1 MATSGK
7 AGKRTASK
15 KASGTAPMKEAR
27 KKAAGSGKAAP
38 RKRSKGGTSGAKRG
52 RGVQPDELVQNSAL
66 SEKAGEIDRR
76 LGEHIPDAGVELD
89 HTSAFELLVATILAA
104 QCTDKRVNEVTKR
117 LFRKYRK
124 PEDYLAVDAEE
135 LESDIQ
141 ETGFYRQKTRSIRG
155 AMETLIARYG
165 GQVPANMDEL
175 TSLPGVG
182 RKTAN
187 VLLGNAFGIPG
198 IVVDTHVT
206 RVSKRLG
213 LTDHTDAVKIERA
226 LGELLPQ
233 ESWSAFGQRMVLHG
247 RYICLARTPK
257 CDECALID
265 QCDYFIHAA
274 SGRR

>member
-1 MATSGK
+1 MARSGK
-7 AGKRTASK
+7 AGKKTASS
-15 KASGTAPMKEAR
+15 KARDTAPRKKVK
-27 KKAAGSGKAAP
+27 KKAAGRGQAAP
-38 RKRSKGGTSGAKRG
+38 RKRSKDGTSGQG
-52 RGVQPDELVQNSAL
+52 RQGVL
-66 SEKAGEIDRR
+66 SEKAGQVDRR
-76 LGEHIPDAGVELD
+76 LREQMPDAGVELD
-89 HTSAFELLVATILAA
+89 HTSALELLVATMLAA

-124 PEDYLAVDAEE
+124 PDDYLAVDAVE

-155 AMETLIARYG
+155 AMETLIERFD
-165 GQVPANMDEL
+165 GQVPANMDDQ

-187 VLLGNAFGIPG
+187 VVLGNAFGIPG

-213 LTDHTDAVKIERA
+213 LTDHTDAVKIESA

-265 QCDYFIHAA
+265 VCDYFREAA